1 MRGSRVAYDGGN
13 AFGKMSEK
21 KRKIDP
27 NETTDTYA
35 SEGMTIGLI
44 IGGFFFIV
52 FLIGR
57 HVSYGAVFLVICVV
71 VGLIFGLMQR
81 KPPVGDEKLNRE
93 IKSYKRLDKERN
105 AFFPDRSV
113 KKYDK
118 ELRTPVIRKNLAN
131 GERVAG
137 FLLKGS
143 GRFEEKMLIRNEKD
157 LREFMRQY
165 GISSEEDL
173 KKGED

>member
-1 MRGSRVAYDGGN
+1 
-13 AFGKMSEK
+13 MSK
-21 KRKIDP
+21 RKRKIDP
-27 NETTDTYA
+27 NETIDNYA

-57 HVSYGAVFLVICVV
+57 HVSYGAVFLVICAV
-71 VGLIFGLMQR
+71 VGLIFGIMQR

-113 KKYDK
+113 KKYDRN
-118 ELRTPVIRKNLAN
+118 LRTPVIRKNLAN

-143 GRFEEKMLIRNEKD
+143 GRFEEKMLIRDEKD
-157 LREFMRQY
+157 LREFMRRY

>member
-1 MRGSRVAYDGGN
+1 
-13 AFGKMSEK
+13 MSK
-21 KRKIDP
+21 KKSKIDP

-52 FLIGR
+52 FLLGR
-57 HVSYGAVFLVICVV
+57 HASYGAVFLVICVV
-71 VGLIFGLMQR
+71 AGLIIGLMQR
-81 KPPVGDEKLNRE
+81 KPPIGDEKLNRE
-93 IKSYKRLDKERN
+93 IKSYKKLDKERN
-105 AFFPDRSV
+105 AFFLDRSV

-118 ELRTPVIRKNLAN
+118 NVRTPVIRKNLAN

-143 GRFEEKMLIRNEKD
+143 GRFEEKMLIRDEKD

-173 KKGED
+173 KKGEE

>member
-1 MRGSRVAYDGGN
+1 MAYDGGN
-13 AFGKMSEK
+13 AFRIMSGKK
-21 KRKIDP
+21 PKIDP
-27 NETTDTYA
+27 NQTTDTYA

-44 IGGFFFIV
+44 TGGFFFLV
-52 FLIGR
+52 FLIGG
-57 HVSYGAVFLVICVV
+57 HISYGAVFLVICVIA
-71 VGLIFGLMQR
+71 GLIIGLMQR
-81 KPPVGDEKLNRE
+81 KPPVDDEKLNRE
-93 IKSYKRLDKERN
+93 IKNYKKLDKERN
-105 AFFPDRSV
+105 AFFLDRSV

-118 ELRTPVIRKNLAN
+118 NVRTPVIRKNLAN

-143 GRFEEKMLIRNEKD
+143 GRFEEKMLIRDEKD

-173 KKGED
+173 KKGEE